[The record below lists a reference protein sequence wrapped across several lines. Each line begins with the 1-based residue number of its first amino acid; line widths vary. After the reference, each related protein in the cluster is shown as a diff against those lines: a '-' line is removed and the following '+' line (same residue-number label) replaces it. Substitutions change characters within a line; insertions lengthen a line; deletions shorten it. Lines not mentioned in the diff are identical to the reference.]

1 MRRAFAAGLAALLSA
16 CVTAPVSP
24 PLGTVVPLDAGDPAR
39 TGLGELVWRGGV
51 ELEAPGLGGL
61 SALRWHDG
69 RLYSVID
76 DGRWAAFVPV
86 EQGGMLTGIRDLSM
100 GDLLGPDGEKLA
112 GKAAGDAESLTRS
125 ARGGWLVGFERD
137 HRIWR
142 YPTLS
147 SRAEPTGI
155 DPQTILGVLNDNS
168 GVEAL
173 AGDERSLFLCAERV
187 VDFAQPNCLRQSG
200 GIITPAPVRPPDTIA
215 ALGGVPTDADRGADG
230 TTYVLFRSYSPADG
244 SGAAI
249 MAIGPDLERRT
260 LAVLRPPL
268 TLDNME
274 GLAVREE
281 AGRTFLYLVSDDNFS
296 SRQRTLLLKVE
307 IR

>member
-1 MRRAFAAGLAALLSA
+1 
-16 CVTAPVSP
+16 
-24 PLGTVVPLDAGDPAR
+24 
-39 TGLGELVWRGGV
+39 
-51 ELEAPGLGGL
+51 
-61 SALRWHDG
+61 
-69 RLYSVID
+69 
-76 DGRWAAFVPV
+76 
-86 EQGGMLTGIRDLSM
+86 MLTGIRDLSM